1 MVVLQALVSITKHH
15 SLYVRSHP
23 ITSSDGVWQ
32 SAVMI
37 NFSPA
42 QHTHR
47 TENVPARC
55 PTELLRVRQCWPRY
69 IFLFDVYSA
78 LTIGDVFD
86 THLTS
91 LSYIDI
97 YISFC

>member
-1 MVVLQALVSITKHH
+1 MVVLQALVSITKIRSFH
-15 SLYVRSHP
+15 VRSHP

-55 PTELLRVRQCWPRY
+55 PTELLRVRQC
-69 IFLFDVYSA
+69 
-78 LTIGDVFD
+78 
-86 THLTS
+86 
-91 LSYIDI
+91 
-97 YISFC
+97 